1 MDVDELHRLLDGNHP
16 VIDTE
21 GRLKVSVVGKRP
33 RMVHATWEEA
43 AHLWTRYP
51 GRVGI
56 MCFDPTAT
64 AMPETVT
71 GEPG

>member
-1 MDVDELHRLLDGNHP
+1 MDVEELRRLLDGNHP

-21 GRLKVSVVGKRP
+21 GRLKVSVAGRRP
-33 RMVHATWEEA
+33 HMVHATWEEA
-43 AHLWTRYP
+43 ARLWTQHP
-51 GRVGI
+51 GRIGI

-64 AMPETVT
+64 AMQEKVT